1 MCGSIRY
8 QEYDA
13 WINIQDFCL
22 FQRSYK
28 CDFGMI
34 FGATADIVFRW
45 LAIVERILVQGFK
58 KLFCYLTDEFQNLY
72 CPASVQRG
80 MRVGRGR
87 QAVRG
92 RGRICK
98 YLDHLNYGYCLL
110 RKLVIFSFLLAFLT
124 LTVKLV
130 KIPLKQNFFV
140 I

>member
-13 WINIQDFCL
+13 WINIQDSCL
-22 FQRSYK
+22 YQRSYK

-34 FGATADIVFRW
+34 FGAAADIVFPW
-45 LAIVERILVQGFK
+45 SAIVERILVQGFK
-58 KLFCYLTDEFQNLY
+58 KPFCYWTDEFQNLY
-72 CPASVQRG
+72 FPASVQRG
-80 MRVGRGR
+80 MRVGRGS

-92 RGRICK
+92 RRLICK
-98 YLDHLNYGYCLL
+98 YLDHLNYGCCLL
-110 RKLVIFSFLLAFLT
+110 RKFVIFSFLLAFLT

-130 KIPLKQNFFV
+130 QIPLKQNFFV